1 MSVAGESGGRV
12 KQLRAKAQEL
22 SEAAERATDPEQRQ
36 RLQDKARR
44 LREQGEQE
52 SSMTDRGMDPM
63 V

>member
-1 MSVAGESGGRV
+1 MSVAGESGGRAQ
-12 KQLRAKAQEL
+12 QLRAKAKEL
-22 SEAAERATDPEQRQ
+22 NEAAERATDPEQRQ